1 MDMTV
6 SIDDGLA
13 RFVESQIALG
23 RFHSSGDLVRE
34 ALRLMATM
42 EGEGADRLRW
52 LRGAWQDGLDSGD
65 AGEIDFT
72 ALKAE
77 ARDRRTTPEP

>member
-1 MDMTV
+1 MDVTV
-6 SIDDGLA
+6 SLDDELV
-13 RFVESQIALG
+13 RFVEGQIATG
-23 RFHSSGDLVRE
+23 RFRSSSDLVRE
-34 ALRLMATM
+34 ALRLMETI
-42 EGEGADRLRW
+42 ERQDADSLRW

-77 ARDRRTTPEP
+77 ARGRRAASGS

>member
-1 MDMTV
+1 MDVTV
-6 SIDDGLA
+6 SLDDELV
-13 RFVESQIALG
+13 RFVEGQIATG
-23 RFHSSGDLVRE
+23 RFRSSSDLVRE
-34 ALRLMATM
+34 ALRLMETI
-42 EGEGADRLRW
+42 ERQDSDSLRW

-77 ARDRRTTPEP
+77 ARGRRAASGS